1 MLLFFLYIHLVMNVN
16 IHLDLLTFLLLLWL
30 FNFPASLTFLMGSFL
45 CLNNTLQSIFS
56 SASLLVQTLSLG
68 VKWLYGWSPNVENSW
83 LTIIFFQF
91 QLRLSS
97 SFQVI
102 ITHRALVFIVAIKE
116 LAARLTVDYLEVIF
130 FFFFQL
136 YFWPFIMMSLDFFFK
151 IIYWVC
157 LSFLNLCVSISSFW
171 KVLSHKFSK
180 YCVGLV
186 PFFFP
191 LWDFN

>member
-130 FFFFQL
+130 FFFSNCISDL
-136 YFWPFIMMSLDFFFK
+136 LLW
-151 IIYWVC
+151 C
-157 LSFLNLCVSISSFW
+157 L
-171 KVLSHKFSK
+171 
-180 YCVGLV
+180 
-186 PFFFP
+186 
-191 LWDFN
+191 